1 MASCTG
7 NGEKIPTWFWANC
20 SPELHHHCHNHCS
33 VSTTLL
39 IIVHCCLPELSRE
52 SLLKIIIEMTHKY
65 GKVKDD
71 NADVDDSGLWNPG
84 WQNTRSCEVGQLKLA
99 FSLDLVL
106 DQKIYEYHITSQCL
120 QLQSVLS

>member
-1 MASCTG
+1 M
-7 NGEKIPTWFWANC
+7 
-20 SPELHHHCHNHCS
+20 
-33 VSTTLL
+33 
-39 IIVHCCLPELSRE
+39 HCCLPELSRE
-52 SLLKIIIEMTHKY
+52 WLLKIIIDKY
-65 GKVKDD
+65 GNVKDD
-71 NADVDDSGLWNPG
+71 DADVDDSELWNPG

>member
-1 MASCTG
+1 M
-7 NGEKIPTWFWANC
+7 
-20 SPELHHHCHNHCS
+20 
-33 VSTTLL
+33 
-39 IIVHCCLPELSRE
+39 HCCLPELSKE
-52 SLLKIIIEMTHKY
+52 WLLKIIIEMTHKY

>member
-1 MASCTG
+1 M
-7 NGEKIPTWFWANC
+7 
-20 SPELHHHCHNHCS
+20 
-33 VSTTLL
+33 
-39 IIVHCCLPELSRE
+39 
-52 SLLKIIIEMTHKY
+52 KIIIEMTHKY

>member
-1 MASCTG
+1 MGKRLNAT
-7 NGEKIPTWFWANC
+7 I
-20 SPELHHHCHNHCS
+20 
-33 VSTTLL
+33 LL
-39 IIVHCCLPELSRE
+39 ATFYMSR
-52 SLLKIIIEMTHKY
+52 KVW
-65 GKVKDD
+65 VKDD

>member
-1 MASCTG
+1 MPPS
-7 NGEKIPTWFWANC
+7 EKGLNATI
-20 SPELHHHCHNHCS
+20 
-33 VSTTLL
+33 LL
-39 IIVHCCLPELSRE
+39 ATFYMSR
-52 SLLKIIIEMTHKY
+52 KVW
-65 GKVKDD
+65 VKDD